1 MNPNPGSRPNAAF
14 TLLELL
20 LTITIIGLLV
30 SLLLPSLERGKVR
43 VRSLQCKSNL
53 HQLGLGMVSFAQ
65 AHEDKFPVQVST
77 NQGGSSEFID
87 AGNSI
92 SGEFYF
98 AYKHFLPL
106 AAEIGTPKLLVCP
119 TDKRTPATNFPA
131 LRNTNLSYFVSGNP
145 QFGDTASILSGDRN
159 LTPLTNSIA
168 RLRGTQRLKWTS
180 EMHEH
185 KGNVVY
191 ADGHVELLNNTL
203 SQPSGAGAPS
213 TFLVMP
219 SAPPITTVGPAVT
232 YGGGGLAGGGAIPGG
247 NLTASFGTGTNLG
260 AATNTSAITL
270 TNLTINSG
278 PPRLPP
284 WPFTTPGPG
293 GIVQAP
299 PIPSMRTQ
307 QVAPATPVTSAVPA
321 ERTDEEQMQAAH
333 QDLVDTGKDLARR
346 GARAVYFLPWW
357 LIVALL
363 LGCLWL
369 LHRVHN
375 RRGGSVIEKRP
386 EPYHFTGKSS

>member
-119 TDKRTPATNFPA
+119 TDKRTPATNFPE

-219 SAPPITTVGPAVT
+219 SAPPITTLGPTVT
-232 YGGGGLAGGGAIPGG
+232 HGGGGGGLAGGGAVPGG
-247 NLTASFGTGTNLG
+247 DLTASFGTGSNLG
-260 AATNTSAITL
+260 AVTNTSAITL
-270 TNLTINSG
+270 TNLTISSG

-284 WPFTTPGPG
+284 WPFTNPRARRHCAGTADTVDADSAGRPGNASHIG
-293 GIVQAP
+293 G
-299 PIPSMRTQ
+299 T
-307 QVAPATPVTSAVPA
+307 A
-321 ERTDEEQMQAAH
+321 EKTDEEQMQAAH
-333 QDLVDTGKDLARR
+333 QDLVDTGKDLAKRR

-363 LGCLWL
+363 LGCLSAASS
-369 LHRVHN
+369 RPQPT
-375 RRGGSVIEKRP
+375 RRKR
-386 EPYHFTGKSS
+386 H